1 LLLADAH
8 LCDAK
13 RQRLQQEDQSELGL
27 RTPSTWLA
35 TGITRLAKR
44 TLDYASAS
52 NTGVF
57 W

>member
-13 RQRLQQEDQSELGL
+13 RQRLQQEDQSELGP
-27 RTPSTWLA
+27 RTPSTWLV